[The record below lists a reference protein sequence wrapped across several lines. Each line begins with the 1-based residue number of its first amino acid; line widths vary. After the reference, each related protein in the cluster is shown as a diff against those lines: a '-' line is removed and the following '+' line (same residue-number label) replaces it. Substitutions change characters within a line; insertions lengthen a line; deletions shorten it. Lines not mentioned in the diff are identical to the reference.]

1 MTASALKMQNNTSIS
16 LLHIKICI
24 SFLEKLLKKNSRFTL
39 PLLLCCLLYHGVS
52 GVGSVSEVSVKE
64 GSSVSLHTGV
74 ETNQQDRLR
83 WYLYDTRIAEITG
96 DFSKICTDVQCNEGT
111 ERFRDRLKLD
121 HQTGSLTIMNT
132 RTTDSGDYLLQISS
146 GNSSN
151 SEKAYSVTV
160 RGFFSVNTDG
170 VSVFV
175 MERDSVT
182 FQTDVKT
189 NQQGRIR
196 WYFNDIRIAQITG
209 DLRKICT
216 DVQCNNYT
224 ESFRDRLKLDKQTG
238 SLSITNIRTTD
249 AGLFQLRISS
259 TNNGEGDKT
268 FSFAVHDI
276 SAAEQDE
283 IKKKEGENVTLYSG
297 EISQNDLLRW
307 YFNDT
312 LIVEITGDQSKICAD
327 DQCEDR
333 FRDRLKLD
341 HQTGSLTITNTRTT
355 DSGVYQQQIYSSRIS
370 IIRSFTVSV
379 TVAAVRDPG
388 PPSTAAPGTNA
399 AVIGGA
405 VGGVLL
411 VAAVAVVIYC
421 CHKECTKT
429 KQNDTRGQNNHNEE
443 NGAAENLLSGEN
455 GIEMNVVK
463 GTTTDQAV
471 ANGTS

>member
-1 MTASALKMQNNTSIS
+1 AMFVISVILSEGNTV
-16 LLHIKICI
+16 
-24 SFLEKLLKKNSRFTL
+24 F
-39 PLLLCCLLYHGVS
+39 
-52 GVGSVSEVSVKE
+52 
-64 GSSVSLHTGV
+64 
-74 ETNQQDRLR
+74 
-83 WYLYDTRIAEITG
+83 
-96 DFSKICTDVQCNEGT
+96 
-111 ERFRDRLKLD
+111 
-121 HQTGSLTIMNT
+121 
-132 RTTDSGDYLLQISS
+132 
-146 GNSSN
+146 
-151 SEKAYSVTV
+151 
-160 RGFFSVNTDG
+160 VNTDG

-379 TVAAVRDPG
+379 TVA
-388 PPSTAAPGTNA
+388 
-399 AVIGGA
+399 
-405 VGGVLL
+405 
-411 VAAVAVVIYC
+411 
-421 CHKECTKT
+421 
-429 KQNDTRGQNNHNEE
+429 
-443 NGAAENLLSGEN
+443 GEYHL
-455 GIEMNVVK
+455 II
-463 GTTTDQAV
+463 QCLFA
-471 ANGTS
+471 